1 MITSTG
7 PGTGP
12 GPGTGTTKAANMRN
26 EKVTSEHLARNA
38 YLYLRQSTMK
48 QVLENQESTRRQYAL
63 KEKAIELGWDDNR
76 IVVIDSDK
84 AQSGQSAHDREGFKQ
99 LVSEVSLGLAG
110 IVIGLEVSRLSRNS
124 ADWYHLMEI
133 CGLRN
138 TLILDEDGLYDLC
151 NINDRLVMG
160 FKGTISEFESHQI
173 KNRLWGGK
181 LFKARR
187 GELHTTLPIGF
198 VYSPSGQVEL
208 EPDEQVRQSLDLFFS
223 TFRRLESGIEVVR
236 YFNKNGLK
244 FPRYVQ
250 GGPDKGKIEW
260 GLLNIYRARDIL
272 KNPRYAGAFFYGK
285 TQKKRFGGVGG
296 GVVVRKSVDRDQWYS
311 LVKNSHPGYIT
322 WEEYEENLKKLQSN
336 NFGYNPGG
344 LNNQNQ
350 KHTGSGAGPVRE
362 GPALLQGLAIC
373 GICGRKMNV
382 HYHNRK
388 KGRIPDYVCT
398 KGHRYGEK
406 GCQRIGGIAIDG
418 AIGELLMA
426 SMTPLALEVAI
437 NVEKELKSRFEEA
450 DQIRRKEVERL
461 SYEVEQTCKRYMNVD
476 PENRLVAATLER
488 EWNDKLKQL
497 EQARQE
503 YELQRQNQQKVLKP
517 EEMESVMRLASD
529 FHPLW
534 EHEGVSHRDRKRMV
548 RLLIQDVALKKE
560 KIVDDDDHDGAKA
573 DGYGYFTS
581 AKIRFRGGMI
591 KSLNIPGPKKIW
603 KKQRTSEEIVNKIDQ
618 LLDDQTHSEIAD
630 TLNKN
635 GNLSPSGKRFT
646 PGIIDNIRRHYH
658 LKSRYQRLREKGLL
672 TLKELS
678 DKIKI
683 PMKVIRELEKRK
695 MINSY
700 KCTDKRKRLYQL
712 PGNDFIR
719 ILHSLKGKRGFP
731 GNFIDKFSEI
741 LKEVHYE
748 G

>member
-1 MITSTG
+1 MKSRQSRQGMITSTG
-7 PGTGP
+7 
-12 GPGTGTTKAANMRN
+12 TGTPKAANMRN

-84 AQSGQSAHDREGFKQ
+84 AQSGKSAQDREGFKQ

-110 IVIGLEVSRLSRNS
+110 IIIGLEVSRLSRNS

-208 EPDEQVRQSLDLFFS
+208 EPDEQVRQWLDLFFS
-223 TFRRLESGIEVVR
+223 TFRRLGSGIEVVR

-285 TQKKRFGGVGG
+285 TQKKRFAGVGG
-296 GVVVRKSVDRDQWYS
+296 GVVVRKSIDRDQWYS
-311 LVKNSHPGYIT
+311 LVKDSHPGYIT

-344 LNNQNQ
+344 LNNQN
-350 KHTGSGAGPVRE
+350 HTGPVRE
-362 GPALLQGLAIC
+362 GSALLQGLVIC

-382 HYHNRK
+382 HYHNRP
-388 KGRIPDYVCT
+388 KGRIPDYVCV
-398 KGHRYGEK
+398 KGHKYGEK
-406 GCQRIGGIAIDG
+406 GCQRIGGIAIDA

-426 SMTPLALEVAI
+426 SMTPLSLEVAI
-437 NVEKELKSRFEEA
+437 NVEKELISRFEEA
-450 DQIRRKEVERL
+450 DRIRRQEFERL
-461 SYEVEQTCKRYMNVD
+461 HYESEQACKRYMNVD
-476 PENRLVAATLER
+476 PENRLVAATLEK
-488 EWNDKLKQL
+488 EWNDKLKQSEL
-497 EQARQE
+497 AWQE

-517 EEMESVMRLASD
+517 EEMETVMKLASD
-529 FHPLW
+529 FHRLW
-534 EHEGVSHRDRKRMV
+534 EHKEVSHRDRKRMV
-548 RLLIQDVALKKE
+548 RLLIQNVALKKE
-560 KIVDDDDHDGAKA
+560 KIADDDGHDGAEV
-573 DGYGYFTS
+573 DRDRYGYFTS
-581 AKIRFRGGMI
+581 AKICFRGGMI

-603 KKQRTSEEIVNKIDQ
+603 KQQRTSEEIVSKIDQ
-618 LLDDQTHSEIAD
+618 LLEDQTHSEIAD

-635 GNLSPSGKRFT
+635 GHLSPTGKLFT
-646 PGIIDNIRRHYH
+646 AGIIDNIRRHYH

-683 PMKVIRELEKRK
+683 PMKAIRELEKRK

-700 KCTDKRKRLYQL
+700 KCTDKRKRLHEL
-712 PGNDFIR
+712 PSNDFIN

-731 GNFIDKFSEI
+731 GDFIDKFSEI

>member
-1 MITSTG
+1 MKSRQGMITNKSAS
-7 PGTGP
+7 
-12 GPGTGTTKAANMRN
+12 TTKAASMRN

-63 KEKAIELGWDDNR
+63 KEKAIELGWDANR
-76 IVVIDSDK
+76 IVVIDSDTG
-84 AQSGQSAHDREGFKQ
+84 QSGQNAQDREGFKQ
-99 LVSEVSLGLAG
+99 LVSEVSLGFAG
-110 IVIGLEVSRLSRNS
+110 IVIGLEVSRLARNS
-124 ADWYHLMEI
+124 ADWHHLMEI

-151 NINDRLVMG
+151 NINDRLVLG
-160 FKGTISEFESHQI
+160 LKGAISEFESHLI
-173 KNRLWGGK
+173 KSRLWGGK

-187 GELHTTLPIGF
+187 GELHTTLPIGL

-208 EPDEQVRQSLDLFFS
+208 EPDQQVRQSLDLFFS
-223 TFRRLESGIEVVR
+223 TFRRVESGIEVVR

-260 GLLNIYRARDIL
+260 GLLNTCRAVYIL

-285 TQKKRFGGVGG
+285 TQKKRSGGEP
-296 GVVVRKSVDRDQWYS
+296 VRKSVDRDQWYS
-311 LVKNSHPGYIT
+311 LIKNSHPGYIT
-322 WEEYEENLKKLQSN
+322 WEEYEENLKKLRSN

-344 LNNQNQ
+344 LNNQS
-350 KHTGSGAGPVRE
+350 HTGPVRE
-362 GPALLQGLAIC
+362 GSALLQGLAIC

-382 HYHNRK
+382 RYHNRR

-398 KGHRYGEK
+398 KGHIYGEK
-406 GCQRIGGIAIDG
+406 GCQRIGGTTIDR

-437 NVEKELKSRFEEA
+437 NVEKELKFRFEEA

-461 SYEVEQTCKRYMNVD
+461 SYEVNQASKRYMNVD

-503 YELQRQNQQKVLKP
+503 YEFQRQNQQKVLKP
-517 EEMESVMRLASD
+517 EEMEAVMRLTSD

-560 KIVDDDDHDGAKA
+560 KIADDHDGAEA
-573 DGYGYFTS
+573 DGYFTS

-603 KKQRTSEEIVNKIDQ
+603 IKRRTSEEIVNEIDQ
-618 LLDDQTHSEIAD
+618 LLNDQIHSEIAD

-635 GNLSPSGKRFT
+635 GYLSPKGKGFT
-646 PGIIDNIRRHYH
+646 PAIIDNIRRNYH

-683 PMKVIRELEKRK
+683 PMKAIRELEKRK
-695 MINSY
+695 MIKSY
-700 KCTDKRKRLYQL
+700 KCTDKMKRLYEL
-712 PGNDFIR
+712 PENDFIK
-719 ILHSLKGKRGFP
+719 ILHSIKGKRGFP
-731 GNFIDKFSEI
+731 EDFINKFSKI

>member
-1 MITSTG
+1 
-7 PGTGP
+7 
-12 GPGTGTTKAANMRN
+12 
-26 EKVTSEHLARNA
+26 
-38 YLYLRQSTMK
+38 
-48 QVLENQESTRRQYAL
+48 
-63 KEKAIELGWDDNR
+63 
-76 IVVIDSDK
+76 
-84 AQSGQSAHDREGFKQ
+84 
-99 LVSEVSLGLAG
+99 
-110 IVIGLEVSRLSRNS
+110 
-124 ADWYHLMEI
+124 MEI

-151 NINDRLVMG
+151 HINDRLVLG
-160 FKGTISEFESHQI
+160 LKGAISEFESHLI
-173 KNRLWGGK
+173 KSRLWGGK

-187 GELHTTLPIGF
+187 GELHTPLPIGL

-208 EPDEQVRQSLDLFFS
+208 EPDQQVRQSLELFFS
-223 TFRRLESGIEVVR
+223 TFRRVESGIEVVR

-260 GLLNIYRARDIL
+260 GLLNIYRARNIL

-285 TQKKRFGGVGG
+285 TQKKRFGDGVQAGK
-296 GVVVRKSVDRDQWYS
+296 RKSVERDQWYS
-311 LVKNSHPGYIT
+311 LVKDSHPGYIT
-322 WEEYEENLKKLQSN
+322 WEEYEENLKKLRSN
-336 NFGYNPGG
+336 NFAYNPGG
-344 LNNQNQ
+344 LNNQN
-350 KHTGSGAGPVRE
+350 HTGPVRE

-406 GCQRIGGIAIDG
+406 GCQRIGGIAIDC

-461 SYEVEQTCKRYMNVD
+461 SYEVEQACKRYMNVD

-503 YELQRQNQQKVLKP
+503 YEFQRQNHQKVLKP
-517 EEMESVMRLASD
+517 EEMEAVTRLASD

-560 KIVDDDDHDGAKA
+560 KIADGAEA
-573 DGYGYFTS
+573 DGADGANGYGYFTS
-581 AKIRFRGGMI
+581 AKIRFRGGVI

-603 KKQRTSEEIVNKIDQ
+603 KKQRTSEEIINEIDQ
-618 LLDDQTHSEIAD
+618 LLDDQTHSQIAD

-635 GNLSPSGKRFT
+635 GHLSPTGKGFT
-646 PGIIDNIRRHYH
+646 PAIIDNIRRHYH
-658 LKSRYQRLREKGLL
+658 LKSRYLRLREKGLL

-683 PMKVIRELEKRK
+683 PMKAIRELEKRK

-700 KCTDKRKRLYQL
+700 KCTDKSKRLYEI
-712 PGNDFIR
+712 PGNDLIK

-731 GNFIDKFSEI
+731 EEFIDKFSKI

>member
-1 MITSTG
+1 MKSRQGMIT
-7 PGTGP
+7 GTG
-12 GPGTGTTKAANMRN
+12 TRTTKAANMSN
-26 EKVTSEHLARNA
+26 GKVTPEHLARNA

-63 KEKAIELGWDDNR
+63 KEKAIELGWDDDH

-84 AQSGQSAHDREGFKQ
+84 GQSGQSAQDREGFKQ

-133 CGLRN
+133 CELRN

-198 VYSPSGQVEL
+198 VYNPSGQVEL
-208 EPDEQVRQSLDLFFS
+208 EPDQQVRQSLDLFFS
-223 TFRRLESGIEVVR
+223 TFRRLGSGIEVVR
-236 YFNKNGLK
+236 YFNKNSLK

-260 GLLNIYRARDIL
+260 GLLNICRARYIL
-272 KNPRYAGAFFYGK
+272 KNPRYAGVFFYGK
-285 TQKKRFGGVGG
+285 TQKKRFVGVGG
-296 GVVVRKSVDRDQWYS
+296 GVVVRKSIDRDRWYS
-311 LVKNSHPGYIT
+311 LIKGSHPGYIT
-322 WEEYEENLKKLQSN
+322 WEEYEENLTKLLSN
-336 NFGYNPGG
+336 SFGYNPHG
-344 LNNQNQ
+344 LNNQS
-350 KHTGSGAGPVRE
+350 HRLPGSGSGPVRE
-362 GPALLQGLAIC
+362 GSALLQGLAIC

-388 KGRIPDYVCT
+388 KRRIPDYVCV

-406 GCQRIGGIAIDG
+406 GCQRIGGIAIDA

-426 SMTPLALEVAI
+426 SMTPLSLEVAI
-437 NVEKELKSRFEEA
+437 NVEKELISRFEEA
-450 DQIRRKEVERL
+450 DRIRRQELERL
-461 SYEVEQTCKRYMNVD
+461 NYDVEQACNRYMNVD
-476 PENRLVAATLER
+476 PGNRLVAATLER

-497 EQARQE
+497 EQAGQE

-517 EEMESVMRLASD
+517 EEMETVMGLASD
-529 FHPLW
+529 FHRLW
-534 EHEGVSHRDRKRMV
+534 EHKEVSHRDRKRMA

-560 KIVDDDDHDGAKA
+560 KIAEADDDGHNGN
-573 DGYGYFTS
+573 GYGYFTS

-591 KSLNIPGPKKIW
+591 KFLNIPGPKKIW
-603 KKQRTSEEIVNKIDQ
+603 KKQKTSQEIVDEIDQ
-618 LLDDQTHSEIAD
+618 LLDDQTYSEIAA

-635 GNLSPSGKRFT
+635 GHLSPTGKPFT

-658 LKSRYQRLREKGLL
+658 LKSRYQRLREKGPL

-683 PMKVIRELEKRK
+683 PMKAIRELEKRK
-695 MINSY
+695 MINLY
-700 KCTDKRKRLYQL
+700 KCTDKRKRLYEL
-712 PGNDFIR
+712 PGNDFIK

-731 GNFIDKFSEI
+731 GDFIDKFSEI

-748 G
+748 E

>member
-1 MITSTG
+1 MKSRQSRQGMITSTG
-7 PGTGP
+7 
-12 GPGTGTTKAANMRN
+12 TGTPKAANMRN

-84 AQSGQSAHDREGFKQ
+84 AQSGKSAQDREGFKQ

-110 IVIGLEVSRLSRNS
+110 IIIGLEVSRLSRNS

-208 EPDEQVRQSLDLFFS
+208 EPDEQVRQWLDLFFS
-223 TFRRLESGIEVVR
+223 TFRRLGSGIEVVR

-296 GVVVRKSVDRDQWYS
+296 GVVVRKSIDRDQWYS
-311 LVKNSHPGYIT
+311 LVKDSHPGYIT

-344 LNNQNQ
+344 LNNQN
-350 KHTGSGAGPVRE
+350 HTGPVRE
-362 GPALLQGLAIC
+362 GSALLQGLVIC

-382 HYHNRK
+382 HYHNRP
-388 KGRIPDYVCT
+388 KGRIPDYVCV
-398 KGHRYGEK
+398 KGHKYGEK
-406 GCQRIGGIAIDG
+406 GCQRIGGIAIDA

-426 SMTPLALEVAI
+426 SMTPLSLEVAL
-437 NVEKELKSRFEEA
+437 NVEKELISRFEEA
-450 DQIRRKEVERL
+450 DRIRRQEFERL
-461 SYEVEQTCKRYMNVD
+461 HYESEQACKRYMNVD
-476 PENRLVAATLER
+476 PENRLVAATLEK
-488 EWNDKLKQL
+488 EWNDKLKQSEL
-497 EQARQE
+497 AWQE

-517 EEMESVMRLASD
+517 EEMETVMKLASD
-529 FHPLW
+529 FHRLW
-534 EHEGVSHRDRKRMV
+534 EHKEVSHRDRKRMV
-548 RLLIQDVALKKE
+548 RLLIQNVALKKE
-560 KIVDDDDHDGAKA
+560 KIADDGHDGAEV
-573 DGYGYFTS
+573 DRDRYGYFTS
-581 AKIRFRGGMI
+581 AKIYFRGGMI

-603 KKQRTSEEIVNKIDQ
+603 KQQRTSEEIVSKIDQ
-618 LLDDQTHSEIAD
+618 LLEDQTHSEIAD

-635 GNLSPSGKRFT
+635 GHLSPTGKLFT
-646 PGIIDNIRRHYH
+646 SGIIDNIRRHYH

-683 PMKVIRELEKRK
+683 PMKAIRELEKRK

-700 KCTDKRKRLYQL
+700 KCTDKRKRLHEL
-712 PGNDFIR
+712 PGNDFIN

-731 GNFIDKFSEI
+731 GDFIDKFSEI

>member
-1 MITSTG
+1 MKSRQGMITSTG
-7 PGTGP
+7 TGTG
-12 GPGTGTTKAANMRN
+12 TVTVTTKAASMSN

-48 QVLENQESTRRQYAL
+48 QLLENQESTRRQYAL
-63 KEKAIELGWDDNR
+63 KEKAMELGWDDNR

-84 AQSGQSAHDREGFKQ
+84 GQSGKTAQDREGFKQ

-187 GELHTTLPIGF
+187 GELHTPLPIGL

-208 EPDEQVRQSLDLFFS
+208 EPDQQVRQSLDLFFS
-223 TFRRLESGIEVVR
+223 TFRRVESGIEVVR

-285 TQKKRFGGVGG
+285 KQKKRFGDGVQ
-296 GVVVRKSVDRDQWYS
+296 VRKSVDRDQWYS

-322 WEEYEENLKKLQSN
+322 WEEYEENLKKLRSN

-344 LNNQNQ
+344 LKNHN
-350 KHTGSGAGPVRE
+350 HTGPVRE

-382 HYHNRK
+382 YYHNRK
-388 KGRIPDYVCT
+388 KGRIPDYICI

-406 GCQRIGGIAIDG
+406 GCQRIGGIAIDR

-461 SYEVEQTCKRYMNVD
+461 SYEVEQACKRYMNVD

-503 YELQRQNQQKVLKP
+503 YELQRLNHQKVLNP
-517 EEMESVMRLASD
+517 QEMERVMGLASD

-534 EHEGVSHRDRKRMV
+534 EHEGVSSRDRKRMV

-560 KIVDDDDHDGAKA
+560 KIADGAKA

-581 AKIRFRGGMI
+581 AKVRFRGGMV

-603 KKQRTSEEIVNKIDQ
+603 QEQRTSEKIVNEIDQ

-635 GNLSPSGKRFT
+635 GHLSPTGKCFT
-646 PGIIDNIRRHYH
+646 PKIIGSIRWHYH

-683 PMKVIRELEKRK
+683 PMKAIRELEKRK

-700 KCTDKRKRLYQL
+700 KCTDKMKRLYEL
-712 PGNDFIR
+712 PGNDFIK

-731 GNFIDKFSEI
+731 GDFIDKFSKI